1 VSPSIIEGF
10 MEKIKRFRQWI
21 VVFFAFVF
29 LAVFFLGVNYY
40 YENQPRMLY
49 PGEIRDYQGENL
61 SSISDVINN
70 AIRGTQYI
78 NASTY
83 QLEVTGLVNKTLK
96 ISYDELINDF
106 QTYQKVVTLYCVQ
119 GWSAKILWEGFL
131 VTDLLSKAGVE
142 TNAVAAIFY
151 ASDGYSTSLPL
162 EYIASRNIVLANK
175 MNGLTLPPER
185 GFPFQLV
192 AESQYGYKWI
202 KWLTKIEVTNNP
214 DYLGTWEKQGYPN
227 NASIPTN
234 LP

>member
-1 VSPSIIEGF
+1 

-162 EYIASRNIVLANK
+162 EYLASRNIVLASK